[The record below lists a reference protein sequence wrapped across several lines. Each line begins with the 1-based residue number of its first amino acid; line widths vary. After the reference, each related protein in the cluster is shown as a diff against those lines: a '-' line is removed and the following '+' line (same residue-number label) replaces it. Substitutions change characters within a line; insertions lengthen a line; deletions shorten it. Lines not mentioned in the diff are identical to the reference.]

1 MLTRFPL
8 PLNKKTFKCLKTNVT
23 AFDDL
28 IGGGLPIGKVIEIT
42 GEPDIGKTSFLFD
55 IIENL
60 KNEEVVVAYI
70 ATSTKSLGFLEA
82 RGLIKDEKLILCV
95 TNDEAEIIKFIKDT
109 IEAVDLFI
117 IDSIPEILT
126 ENEKNGFDM
135 KVNQDVPKLLRN
147 LNTIMYGE
155 EATLIAVNHLIYKNE
170 ELISRWRNV
179 FQVYCTV
186 RVEICG
192 RNDFKLLSHKLQP
205 NLVGGARN
213 ELRLG

>member
-8 PLNKKTFKCLKTNVT
+8 PLNKRPFKCLKTNIN
-23 AFDDL
+23 AFDNL
-28 IGGGLPIGKVIEIT
+28 IGGGLPIGKITEIT

-82 RGLIKDEKLILCV
+82 RGLTKDEKLILCV
-95 TNDEAEIIKFIKDT
+95 TNDETEIINFVKST
-109 IEAVDLFI
+109 INVVDLFI

-135 KVNQDVPKLLRN
+135 KVNQNVPKLLRN

-170 ELISRWRNV
+170 ETVPRWNNM
-179 FQVYCTV
+179 FQMYCTV
-186 RVEICG
+186 RVG
-192 RNDFKLLSHKLQP
+192 FYGKNDFKLLSHKLQP
-205 NLVGGARN
+205 NLIGGARN

>member
-1 MLTRFPL
+1 M
-8 PLNKKTFKCLKTNVT
+8 
-23 AFDDL
+23 
-28 IGGGLPIGKVIEIT
+28 GKITEIT

-60 KNEEVVVAYI
+60 KNEEVVAAYI

-95 TNDEAEIIKFIKDT
+95 TNDEAEIINFIKDT
-109 IEAVDLFI
+109 IKAVDLFI

-135 KVNQDVPKLLRN
+135 KVNQDIPKLLRN

-155 EATLIAVNHLIYKNE
+155 EAALIAVNHLIYKNE
-170 ELISRWRNV
+170 EAVPRWNNM
-179 FQVYCTV
+179 FQMYCTV
-186 RVEICG
+186 RVEFYG
-192 RNDFKLLSHKLQP
+192 KDDFKLLSHKLQP